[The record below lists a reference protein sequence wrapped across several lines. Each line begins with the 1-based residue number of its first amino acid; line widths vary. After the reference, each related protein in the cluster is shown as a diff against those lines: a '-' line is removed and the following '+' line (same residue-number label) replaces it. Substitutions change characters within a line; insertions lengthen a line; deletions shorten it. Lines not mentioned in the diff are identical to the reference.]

1 LGELKKAGDAL
12 DTQITGGGGV
22 LSNNEGGSD
31 DSTGGGVLSNDEGSS
46 ESENTNP
53 KNLGDNVLNDGSS
66 DGSSES
72 GGFDPDK
79 VVGGGFNQ

>member
-1 LGELKKAGDAL
+1 M
-12 DTQITGGGGV
+12 
-22 LSNNEGGSD
+22 
-31 DSTGGGVLSNDEGSS
+31 SNDEGSS

-53 KNLGDNVLNDGSS
+53 KNIGDNVLNDGSS
-66 DGSSES
+66 NYSSES